1 MPPVSR
7 LPDEL
12 LAYLREPR
20 HVGEAAGGETHR
32 GEARNAAC
40 RDHLVLSLRVED
52 GLVLS
57 AGFKAHGCPA
67 TLGTGS
73 AVTELLTGL
82 PWDAALPEAAR
93 ARFVERYGEPA
104 RLHRHAL
111 TLVTEALGAARADV
125 RAG

>member
-1 MPPVSR
+1 MRAVTR

-12 LAYLREPR
+12 LQHLREPR
-20 HVGEAAGGETHR
+20 HVGAAPGGETHR

-52 GLVLS
+52 GVVAS

-67 TLGTGS
+67 AIGTGS
-73 AVTELLTGL
+73 AAAQLLAGL
-82 PWDAALPEAAR
+82 PHDASLPEAAR

-104 RLHRHAL
+104 ALHRHAL
-111 TLVTEALGAARADV
+111 ALVVEALGSAV
-125 RAG
+125 IG